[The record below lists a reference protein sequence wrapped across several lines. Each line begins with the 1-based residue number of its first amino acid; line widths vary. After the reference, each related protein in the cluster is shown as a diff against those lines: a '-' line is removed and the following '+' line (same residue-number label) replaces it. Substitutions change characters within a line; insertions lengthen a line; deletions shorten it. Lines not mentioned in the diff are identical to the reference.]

1 MDNCIEC
8 KIKETSTILLCV
20 DCDDKLK
27 IKIKKH
33 IRDNWNRQYDW
44 NENISRQQLRCHN

>member
-1 MDNCIEC
+1 MFSGKC

-27 IKIKKH
+27 IKIKKQ
-33 IRDNWNRQYDW
+33 IRDNWNWPFDR
-44 NENISRQQLRCHN
+44 NENISKQQLRYHN